1 LKPGLRAT
9 VGGDAQFSS
18 FKLAQSSLKKG
29 CGSGVLDP
37 GAGGFA
43 LLLNVPV
50 ISETSIPSDVLPVGF
65 LIWGLG
71 GRELARACTS
81 E

>member
-1 LKPGLRAT
+1 M
-9 VGGDAQFSS
+9 
-18 FKLAQSSLKKG
+18 KKG